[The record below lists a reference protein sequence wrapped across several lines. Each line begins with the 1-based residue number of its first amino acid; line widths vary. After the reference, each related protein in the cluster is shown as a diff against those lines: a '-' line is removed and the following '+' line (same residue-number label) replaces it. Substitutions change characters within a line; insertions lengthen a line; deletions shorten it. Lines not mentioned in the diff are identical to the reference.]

1 LQVEAAA
8 ATMLQVARPTA
19 TAAKTSA
26 NSSEDGDEG
35 EAARPLA
42 DGDSRSRHAAGGKAN
57 GNGG

>member
-1 LQVEAAA
+1 
-8 ATMLQVARPTA
+8 MLQVARPTA

-35 EAARPLA
+35 EAARPLV